1 MKYYGRYS
9 YMDSK
14 DRNLAKEL
22 EELEKCFIENG
33 YTKEMIQDIES
44 QEGADTLEEY
54 IDNLEEEQSN
64 WGS

>member
-1 MKYYGRYS
+1 
-9 YMDSK
+9 MDSK

-22 EELEKCFIENG
+22 EELEECFIENG
-33 YTKEMIQDIES
+33 YTKEMIQDIKS

-54 IDNLEEEQSN
+54 INNLEEEQSN